1 MMAWGGDMADFG
13 VLERAIMDA
22 LWDASGPILVREL
35 RERVNAGGG
44 RELAYTTVQ
53 TVADRL
59 ARKGLVQRT
68 RDGRAHRYA
77 AARSREE
84 HVAGL
89 MLEALSDTGERG
101 AVLARFAQL
110 VDRRDAKALLQALSD
125 RSARGQRSE

>member
-1 MMAWGGDMADFG
+1 MAGFG
-13 VLERAIMDA
+13 ALERAIMDA
-22 LWDASGPILVREL
+22 LWSGSGPMPVREL

-59 ARKGLVQRT
+59 ARKGYVVRT
-68 RDGRAHRYA
+68 RDGRAYRYA
-77 AARSREE
+77 PASSREE

-89 MLEALSDTGERG
+89 MVEALSDTGERG

-110 VDRRDAKALLQALSD
+110 VDARDARALLQALAD
-125 RSARGQRSE
+125 RSFRGEQGR